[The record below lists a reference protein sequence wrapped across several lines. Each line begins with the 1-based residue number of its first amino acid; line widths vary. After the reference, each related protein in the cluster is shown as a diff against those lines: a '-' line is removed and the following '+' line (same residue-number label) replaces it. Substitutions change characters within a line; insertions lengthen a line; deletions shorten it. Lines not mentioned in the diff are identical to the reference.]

1 MSRMS
6 RRFAARLLFATLL
19 LAAPA
24 HAACPV
30 DTIAWLTGSWSA
42 TRNGVREEEHW
53 MAPRAGVMMGMNRIA
68 TDTKLRGFEFFR
80 IETRGDSVFYM
91 SSPGGRHP
99 ATPFRLTECGP
110 GRVVFENPAHDFPQR
125 VIYQLVHPDTLHAR
139 IEGTMKGKFS
149 SANWTWT
156 RGALAP

>member
-1 MSRMS
+1 MN
-6 RRFAARLLFATLL
+6 RRFAARALLAALL
-19 LAAPA
+19 SAAPA

-30 DTIAWLTGSWSA
+30 DTLAWLTGSWSA

-53 MAPRAGVMMGMNRIA
+53 MAPRAGVMVGMNRIA

-99 ATPFRLTECGP
+99 ATPFRLKECGP

-139 IEGTMKGKFS
+139 IEGTMKGRIS